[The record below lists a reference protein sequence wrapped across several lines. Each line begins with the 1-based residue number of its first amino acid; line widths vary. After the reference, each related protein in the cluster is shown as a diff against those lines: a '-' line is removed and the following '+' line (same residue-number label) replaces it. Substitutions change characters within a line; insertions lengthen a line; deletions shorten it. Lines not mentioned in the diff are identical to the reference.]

1 MVKTV
6 LPEIPVFDSL
16 DRHQIDELSSW
27 LQRKEFG
34 PRQTI
39 FNEGDAPDGLYVL
52 AKGTVE
58 VVKQTAGCPLVV
70 AQLEAPS
77 VFGEMELLAHDDGR
91 SAAVR
96 TTSTIVTGFL
106 PAQVFD
112 AKLRENNLAALHIAV
127 NLGRIACQRLRT
139 TTRKLATISE
149 DFTRHVFNT
158 ESSDVEGKKP
168 ASEK

>member
-16 DRHQIDELSSW
+16 NRHQIDELSSW
-27 LQRKEFG
+27 LQRREYVPG
-34 PRQTI
+34 QSI
-39 FNEGDAPDGLYVL
+39 FNECDVPDGLYVL

-58 VVKQTAGCPLVV
+58 VVKQTAGCPLIV

-77 VFGEMELLAHDDGR
+77 VFGEMGLLNGEEGR

-96 TTSTIVTGFL
+96 AKTAVVAGFL
-106 PAQVFD
+106 PGNLFA
-112 AKLRENNLAALHIAV
+112 AKLHDNNIAALHIAV
-127 NLGRIACQRLRT
+127 TLGRIACQRLRA

-149 DFTRHVFNT
+149 DFARHVFNA
-158 ESSDVEGKKP
+158 ESSGVEGKKP
-168 ASEK
+168 AV